1 MGKGL
6 TPLEALN
13 ELRNN
18 YVPVFNSRR
27 MGKQQVVKSFAI
39 IENAL
44 KELEEYKKCI
54 DLKEAQFISTHNM
67 SVVDTE
73 TFNQLVKNSQAL
85 EIIKEKR
92 IDVATLLDCH
102 NVEEYNRWVDIRSH
116 YSYQPLKLTQEE
128 WELLKEVLG
137 ND

>member
-1 MGKGL
+1 MSKKL

-18 YVPVFNSRR
+18 YVPVFRSRR

-39 IENAL
+39 IEKEL

-54 DLKEAQFISTHNM
+54 DLKETQFISTHNM

-85 EIIKEKR
+85 EIIKEYKL
-92 IDVATLLDCH
+92 IT
-102 NVEEYNRWVDIRSH
+102 
-116 YSYQPLKLTQEE
+116 YQECFDAICTRGYVHDLPKDKV
-128 WELLKEVLG
+128 ELLKEVLS
-137 ND
+137 